1 MSPRTRCT
9 RRRANAAWLVETKQA
24 DYLLQVKAN
33 QPSVLEACRAI
44 PDAQF
49 GEVFEHTERGHG
61 RIETREVRVAPV
73 PEGLDFP
80 YAEQV
85 IVVYRERSG
94 LDGKMTS
101 SETSYELISIATQ
114 DAGAQLLAGHVR
126 CHWQIVNRV
135 HWGRDWS
142 FDEDRH
148 QLRSLNSPA
157 QVLATLPNLSISL
170 IRLAGS
176 NQIMSAMRWIARSP
190 QRSGQIMGA
199 MPA

>member
-1 MSPRTRCT
+1 MHTH
-9 RRRANAAWLVETKQA
+9 RANAAWLVEIKQA

-61 RIETREVRVAPV
+61 RIETREVRVAPA
-73 PEGLDFP
+73 PEGLFP
-80 YAEQV
+80 YARQV

-101 SETSYELISIATQ
+101 SETSYYLTSIATE
-114 DAGAQLLAGHVR
+114 DGDAQLLAGHVR
-126 CHWQIVNRV
+126 GHWQIENRV
-135 HWGRDWS
+135 HWVRDWS

-157 QVLATLPNLSISL
+157 QVLATLRNLSISL

-176 NQIMSAMRWIARSP
+176 NQILSAMRWIARSP
-190 QRSGQIMGA
+190 QRSAQLIGA